1 MTIDVYWGS
10 GSPYSWRVL
19 LALEHKRLEYRS
31 HVLQLAFQEQKSPQ
45 MIAMN
50 PRGRLPVL
58 KHDDYVVFESVAILH
73 YLDLKY
79 PQPPIFGRS
88 PEESAV
94 IMRVIGEFQAYT
106 EAHILGICRTL
117 LPGEGAPSAEPPLD
131 SDQLTDA
138 MHVVAREARTIEQR
152 VSRFDWIVGEDYSA
166 VDMAIF
172 PFIQLLRRALLRP
185 RASDLARRFLPL
197 EANYPAL
204 GRWLQRIEALPS
216 LVPGDVF
223 VPPFGYISPARHYF
237 LFGLPIDLRGVDPND
252 RETCAR
258 LYAEVRGAVD
268 AGITRLQLEVRAN
281 DPYRKL
287 VPRTAWEAM
296 FDAQAPGPAL

>member
-31 HVLQLAFQEQKSPQ
+31 HLLQLAFQEQKSPQ

-58 KHDDYVVFESVAILH
+58 KHDDYVVFESVAVLH

-88 PEESAV
+88 AEESAV

-117 LPGEGAPSAEPPLD
+117 LPGEGAASADPPLD
-131 SDQLTDA
+131 GDQLTDA

-185 RASDLARRFLPL
+185 NASDLARRFLPL

-204 GRWLQRIEALPS
+204 GRWLQRIEALP
-216 LVPGDVF
+216 GYDRTF
-223 VPPFGYISPARHYF
+223 PPHW
-237 LFGLPIDLRGVDPND
+237 
-252 RETCAR
+252 
-258 LYAEVRGAVD
+258 
-268 AGITRLQLEVRAN
+268 
-281 DPYRKL
+281 
-287 VPRTAWEAM
+287 RTT
-296 FDAQAPGPAL
+296 